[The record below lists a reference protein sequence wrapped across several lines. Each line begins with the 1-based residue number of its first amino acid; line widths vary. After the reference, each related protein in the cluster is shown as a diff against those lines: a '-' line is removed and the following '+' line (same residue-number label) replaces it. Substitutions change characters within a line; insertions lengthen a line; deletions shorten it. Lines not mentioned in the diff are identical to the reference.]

1 LQTQLGARRR
11 LEGVRICTQFPF
23 LEKLGADPAT
33 GMGDSRRVAVAGDAA
48 VTADDAE
55 DVGKRL
61 SAWLASELGPDAD
74 VRIEGLHRTSSG
86 FSRENWVFDASWLDD
101 GRRVSEPLI
110 ARRDPVGSV
119 LETDRAVEF
128 GLLHALE
135 GSALPT
141 PRVRWLDADG
151 RWLERPTIVMR
162 REEGECDWFVLNGS
176 RPLATRLS
184 LAEQFCDVLI
194 AIHQLD
200 WRQLGLADV
209 LGNPDP
215 DPALAALDQW
225 ESQLRRCQREPF
237 PELEVVLAWLRAHAP
252 TDGHRPVLVHADF
265 KPGNALLQG
274 DRVAFMLDWELAHL
288 GDPVEDL
295 GWITNPVRRREH
307 QIPGVWER
315 QQLIARYQ
323 QATGITVSEEALR
336 WWNVL
341 ANFKLSVIVLTGLAA
356 FVEGRYDRSFQI
368 PLGLFSVMF
377 DLIGA

>member
-1 LQTQLGARRR
+1 
-11 LEGVRICTQFPF
+11 
-23 LEKLGADPAT
+23 
-33 GMGDSRRVAVAGDAA
+33 MAGDAT
-48 VTADDAE
+48 VTGDDTE
-55 DVGKRL
+55 DVSKGL
-61 SAWLASELGPDAD
+61 AAWLASELSSDAD
-74 VRIEGLHRTSSG
+74 LRIEGLHRTSSG
-86 FSRENWVFDASWLDD
+86 FSRENWVFEASWLDD

-151 RWLERPTIVMR
+151 QWLQRPTIVMR
-162 REEGECDWFVLNGS
+162 REEGECDWFVLNGP

-200 WRQLGLADV
+200 WRPLGLADV

-215 DPALAALDQW
+215 DPALAALDHW

-237 PELEVVLAWLRAHAP
+237 PELEVVLAWLRSHAP
-252 TDGHRPVLVHADF
+252 TECHHPVLVHADF

-274 DRVAFMLDWELAHL
+274 DRVTFMLDWELAHL

-315 QQLIARYQ
+315 QQLIARYE
-323 QATGITVSEEALR
+323 QATGITVSDEALR

-356 FVEGRYDRSFQI
+356 FVEGRYDRAFQI
-368 PLGLFSVMF
+368 PVGLFSVMF
-377 DLIGA
+377 ELIGA